1 MWSQRAG
8 KKVQD
13 NWDRAGVGYLQ
24 SLGEKFKITL
34 RWDAHP
40 EPEPLFAGQG
50 GKRP

>member
-1 MWSQRAG
+1 MWSQRGG

-50 GKRP
+50 GKRL